1 MSKNEI
7 STKVIFS
14 KYVLRIVTAFAAWSF
29 IYYLVSKGEIAEQF
43 VGLFS
48 PGRVGRLAGI
58 ITSYYHLWFLP
69 MIAGIYICLPIIKK
83 ISEDDKISNYF

>member
-1 MSKNEI
+1 MRWGVPVFVMISGALFLSKNEI

-58 ITSYYHLWFLP
+58 ITSYYHLWF
-69 MIAGIYICLPIIKK
+69 CQ
-83 ISEDDKISNYF
+83 